1 MNKYIRIILVLLLF
15 FTTACT
21 STPIEEDRDSIQ
33 IVTTIFPEYDWVQNI
48 VKDVEGVDVRLLLDQ
63 GADLHNY
70 QPTTDDMIA
79 IANCDLFIYV
89 GGESDSWVKDALKE
103 SINPNQK
110 VICLLDMLGEKA
122 KEEEIKEGME
132 AEEEEHDH
140 EHEEETTYDEHV
152 WLSLRNAKYLT
163 EKITNEIVILD
174 KKNEAKYVENLN
186 QYTNEI
192 DALDDAYQTMFD
204 SKSQK
209 TILVGDRFPF
219 LYFVDDYQ
227 LEYYAA
233 FVGCSAET
241 EASFETV
248 RFLAEKMDELQL
260 PQIFVL
266 ESSDQKLAKTIV
278 DNTKE
283 KNQTIYVLDSMQS
296 TTKEDV
302 GKKSYLDYMKQN
314 LDVLEEALQ

>member
-1 MNKYIRIILVLLLF
+1 MNKYIRILLILLLF

-21 STPIEEDRDSIQ
+21 SAPTKEDSDSIE

-79 IANCDLFIYV
+79 ITNCDLFIYV

-132 AEEEEHDH
+132 AEEEEHEH
-140 EHEEETTYDEHV
+140 EHEEEITYDEHV

-163 EKITNEIVILD
+163 EKITNEIVALD

-186 QYTNEI
+186 QYTKEI

-204 SKSQK
+204 TKSQK